1 MVFAIMKMSR
11 VRDRILNE
19 SNETNIQN
27 MARMHEESRRKNGEF
42 LKNKYLDE
50 NERIKTSKIQKEHY
64 KNHPERRLN
73 HSKFMNEY
81 WKKSNRNPSE
91 EMLEYCKTHPE
102 KQLKQSISMKKHYE
116 STEARELT
124 GKLSKEYYKDPNH
137 RKCGKE
143 YMRCRFTKVD
153 QYTKDMKF
161 IKTFDCVQEA
171 ADEVGVTAPNI
182 FQCIYG
188 KGKTSAGFIWKK
200 HEAK

>member
-1 MVFAIMKMSR
+1 MWAVRWSCLVPGAASTSSPTPPVPSPTSCSAPCPNGYPGCMS
-11 VRDRILNE
+11 
-19 SNETNIQN
+19 
-27 MARMHEESRRKNGEF
+27 K
-42 LKNKYLDE
+42 
-50 NERIKTSKIQKEHY
+50 RIKTSKIQKEHY

-116 STEARELT
+116 SSEARELT
-124 GKLSKEYYKDPNH
+124 SRLAKEYYEDPNH
-137 RKCGKE
+137 RKRGKE